1 MIAIA
6 KDIQDTFD
14 KHGPLGAIPALSKFS
29 LAWFVEKT
37 FCNAAGRP
45 MILEPFQAAC
55 LQILWTKKFPMM
67 IMTRGGGKT
76 FLLALYALI
85 RCILVPGSKIV
96 IVGAGYRQAKLV
108 FREIHKL
115 YECSPII
122 QEALSQWGGPKYGSD
137 MASFRIGNSSI
148 VATPIG
154 DGEKVRGQRATVL
167 LCDEFGSIPEEIFE
181 VVILPFA
188 AVHADPAAKAATNRF
203 IKTLKRLGADQRI
216 IDVIESSQD
225 FGNQVVISGTGT
237 YRQNHFFKRFQTYR
251 AFLDSRGD
259 KEALKKALESRA
271 VAMTGKSTMISN
283 SDIERMAKTWTNY
296 AIIKIPYHALPEGF
310 MDEDLIRSA
319 KAANAPHI
327 FSMEFEATFPED
339 TDGFIKRSWIERAT
353 PRAPEAIPVNIELYG
368 DPRAIYVL
376 GLDPARW
383 NDNFGCVVLK
393 LTSRGKEL
401 VYCASW
407 DRKEFNKSANM
418 IREICRRFPI
428 KYIAM
433 DKGGGGDAVLEWLC
447 KKGQDGVG
455 DHELIWPIPDQLENK
470 ADMSAPGRKILEMIN
485 FNGWSVEAAHSLE
498 AAIQQCNILFPYKG
512 DDLEIVKQYKR
523 YTGVDNITESVAEEL
538 SMELWGIDDW
548 EAKQANKTP
557 KTGTFNDINECIN
570 ETCSIIRDTTETGV
584 ERFVLPKVNNSSD
597 GVDARRRDR
606 FTALL
611 LANYAANVYLSHGH
625 KPTNLPGMEPTTRRI
640 RRLRMRG
647 VRRKGKAAY

>member
-6 KDIQDTFD
+6 KDIQDAFD
-14 KHGPLGAIPALSKFS
+14 KHGPLAAIPGLSKFS
-29 LAWFVEKT
+29 MAWFVEKV

-45 MILEPFQAAC
+45 LILEPFQSAC
-55 LQILWTKKFPMM
+55 LHILWTKKFPMM

-76 FLLALYALI
+76 FLLALYALL
-85 RCILVPGSKIV
+85 RCILIPGSKIV

-115 YECSPII
+115 YEASPII
-122 QEALSQWGGPKYGSD
+122 QEALSAWGGPKYGSD
-137 MASFRIGNSSI
+137 MATFRIGNSSI

-188 AVHADPAAKAATNRF
+188 AVHADPAAKSAISRF
-203 IKTLKRLGADQRI
+203 IKTLRRLNADQRI
-216 IDVIESSQD
+216 IDVIESCQD
-225 FGNQVVISGTGT
+225 FGNQIVISGTGT
-237 YRQNHFFKRFQTYR
+237 YRQNHFFKRYQTYM
-251 AFLDSRGD
+251 AFLNSKGD
-259 KEALKKALESRA
+259 KIALKRALEERA
-271 VAMTGKSTMISN
+271 IATTGKSNQISE
-283 SDIERMAKTWTNY
+283 SDIDRMAKTWGNY
-296 AIIKIPYHALPEGF
+296 AIIKLPYHALPEGF
-310 MDEDLIRSA
+310 MEEDVIRAA

-327 FSMEFEATFPED
+327 FAMEFEAAFPED

-353 PRAPEAIPVNIELYG
+353 PRASDAMPVTIELYG
-368 DPRAIYVL
+368 DPRATYVL

-407 DRKEFNKSANM
+407 DRTEFNKSANT

-447 KKGQDGVG
+447 KKQEGVS

-498 AAIQQCNILFPYKG
+498 AAIQQCNILFPYKV
-512 DDLEIVKQYKR
+512 DDDQIIKQYKR
-523 YTGVDNITESVAEEL
+523 HSGLDDIPSSIIEEL
-538 SMELWGIDDW
+538 NSESWGMDDW
-548 EAKQANKTP
+548 EAKQNGKTP
-557 KTGTFNDINECIN
+557 KVGVFNDINECIN

-584 ERFVLPKVNNSSD
+584 ERFVLPKIGSQSEGLD
-597 GVDARRRDR
+597 TRRRDR
-606 FTALL
+606 FTALM
-611 LANYAANVYLSHGH
+611 LANYAANVFLSHGH
-625 KPTNLPGMEPTTRRI
+625 KPTNIPGIEPVTRRV
-640 RRLRMRG
+640 RRLKMRG

>member
-1 MIAIA
+1 MIATN
-6 KDIQDTFD
+6 KDVQDLFD
-14 KHGPLGAIPALSKFS
+14 KHGPIGAIPALSQVS
-29 LAWFVEKT
+29 MAWFVEKV

-45 MILEPFQAAC
+45 LILEPFQSAC

-76 FLLALYALI
+76 FLLALYALL

-115 YECSPII
+115 YEASPIV
-122 QEALSQWGGPKYGSD
+122 QEALSAWGGPKYGSD
-137 MASFRIGNSSI
+137 MATFRIGNSSI

-181 VVILPFA
+181 VVIVPFA
-188 AVHADPAAKAATNRF
+188 AVHADPAAKAAIERF
-203 IKTLKRLGADQRI
+203 LKALKRLNADQRI
-216 IDVIESSQD
+216 VDIIESCKG

-237 YRQNHFFKRFQTYR
+237 YRQNHFFKRFQTYM
-251 AFLDSRGD
+251 AFLNSQGD
-259 KEALKKALESRA
+259 KVKLKRALEERA
-271 VAMTGKSTMISN
+271 ISTTGKSTMIN
-283 SDIERMAKTWTNY
+283 EQDIDRMAKTWKNY
-296 AIIKIPYHALPEGF
+296 AIIKLPYNALPDGF
-310 MDEDLIRSA
+310 MEEDIIR
-319 KAANAPHI
+319 AARAAHAPHI
-327 FSMEFEATFPED
+327 FAMEFEAAFPED

-407 DRKEFNKSANM
+407 DRTEFNKSADM

-447 KKGQDGVG
+447 KKGQQGVA
-455 DHELIWPIPDQLENK
+455 DNELIWPIPDQIENK
-470 ADMSAPGRKILEMIN
+470 ADLSAPGKKILEMIN

-498 AAIQQCNILFPYKG
+498 ASVQQCNILFPYKG

-523 YTGVDNITESVAEEL
+523 CTGMDDVPASIAEEL
-538 SMELWGIDDW
+538 STELWGIDDW
-548 EAKQANKTP
+548 EAKQNGKTP
-557 KTGTFNDINECIN
+557 KTGAFNDINECIN

-584 ERFVLPKVNNSSD
+584 ERFVLPKLQSQSE
-597 GVDARRRDR
+597 GLDARRRDR
-606 FTALL
+606 FTALM

-625 KPTNLPGMEPTTRRI
+625 KPANLPGMQPAARRV

-647 VRRKGKAAY
+647 VRHKGKAAY